1 MHYLFLG
8 LAILFE
14 IIGTSFLKLS
24 DGFTKALPT
33 IAVAV
38 SYIACF
44 YFMSLSLKTIPL
56 GIVYAVWAGVGI
68 VLIALISVF
77 IFKQSLDMP
86 AIVGIAL
93 IVAGV
98 FIINIFS
105 KTTVH

>member
-1 MHYLFLG
+1 MQYLFLG

-24 DGFTKALPT
+24 DGFTRIFPT
-33 IAVAV
+33 IVVAL

-77 IFKQSLDMP
+77 IFKQSLDIP
-86 AIVGIAL
+86 AIAGIAL

>member
-14 IIGTSFLKLS
+14 IIGTSFLKIS
-24 DGFTKALPT
+24 AGFTKILPT
-33 IAVAV
+33 IVVAL

-77 IFKQSLDMP
+77 IFKQSLDIP

-98 FIINIFS
+98 FTINIFS